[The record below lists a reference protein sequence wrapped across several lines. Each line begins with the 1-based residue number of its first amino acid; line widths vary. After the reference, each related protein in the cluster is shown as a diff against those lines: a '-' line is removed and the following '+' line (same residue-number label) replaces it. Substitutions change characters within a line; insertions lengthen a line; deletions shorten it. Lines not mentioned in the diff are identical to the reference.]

1 MNKLQGSITRYQY
14 QHEKKVVSDSP
25 GLVDFAIW
33 LVIFVTFLTCPM
45 GKCCF
50 LAKFKPHKHC
60 NQSCQSKR
68 VLGLVEM
75 TCGLV
80 HASYSLPKW
89 QAVKLTFFSP
99 LNTVATRNNVTFSR
113 TLYTY
118 AFPLKAK
125 NQLRQLE
132 NNGTSTLNGLAS
144 DLSG

>member
-1 MNKLQGSITRYQY
+1 
-14 QHEKKVVSDSP
+14 
-25 GLVDFAIW
+25 
-33 LVIFVTFLTCPM
+33 
-45 GKCCF
+45 
-50 LAKFKPHKHC
+50 
-60 NQSCQSKR
+60 
-68 VLGLVEM
+68 M

-89 QAVKLTFFSP
+89 QAEKLTFFSP

>member
-1 MNKLQGSITRYQY
+1 
-14 QHEKKVVSDSP
+14 
-25 GLVDFAIW
+25 
-33 LVIFVTFLTCPM
+33 
-45 GKCCF
+45 
-50 LAKFKPHKHC
+50 
-60 NQSCQSKR
+60 
-68 VLGLVEM
+68 M

-113 TLYTY
+113 ILYTY